1 MSQSEP
7 SEYFIKTPKIFGA
20 IKKDIAKLWGIK
32 QKLTHFPGTH
42 PRALC
47 RTDLVGLQKYAVTE
61 KTDGVRFSLLLTTID
76 NKLVAVLVNRLFQ
89 MYQLQIIAPT
99 NYFQGTLLE
108 GELIQEQNFLKLLL
122 FDITALSGKPVHQF
136 HFFKRYE
143 MLNNL
148 CVSSQDWNYENVFAD
163 RDKQKT
169 PIENRMEELAQN
181 HRIIAVPNKKQC
193 FFIYSKRFYVYKGF
207 MNSLLRSCKDL
218 KHETDGFVFT
228 PINEKSTAQS
238 LKWKYKPTIYLE
250 IQFGALMFCRL
261 AGLKQSFGHSF
272 PTAQFVTDD
281 TFLSYMHFEGVLE
294 ISVKLKSPPQTFL
307 LSVMRPRK
315 NKRLANDLKTIQSVF
330 VEVQENIEIEE
341 LLQGSIA

>member
-1 MSQSEP
+1 MLQYEP

-20 IKKDIAKLWGIK
+20 IKKEIAKLWGIK
-32 QKLTHFPGTH
+32 QKLTHFPGSQ

-76 NKLVAVLVNRLFQ
+76 NKLIAVLVNRLFH

-99 NYFQGTLLE
+99 VYFQGTLLE
-108 GELIQEQNFLKLLL
+108 GELIQEHTFLKLLL
-122 FDITALSGKPVHQF
+122 FDITALSGKPVHHF

-148 CVSSQDWNYENVFAD
+148 CASNQDWNYENIFAD
-163 RDKQKT
+163 IEKQKNT
-169 PIENRMEELAQN
+169 IENRMEELAHN
-181 HRIIAVPNKKQC
+181 HKIIAVPTKKKC
-193 FFIYSKRFYVYKGF
+193 FFIYSKGFYIYKGF
-207 MNSLLRSCKDL
+207 MNSLLRSCKDI
-218 KHETDGFVFT
+218 KHKTDGFVFT
-228 PINEKSTAQS
+228 PINAASTAQS
-238 LKWKYKPTIYLE
+238 LKWKYKPTIDLE

-261 AGLKQSFGHSF
+261 DGLKQSFGHSF
-272 PTAQFVTDD
+272 PAAQFVTDD
-281 TFLSYMHFEGVLE
+281 TFLSYMQFEGVLE
-294 ISVKLKSPPQTFL
+294 ISVRLKSPPQTFL

-315 NKRLANDLKTIQSVF
+315 DKRQANDIKTIQSVF

-341 LLQGSIA
+341 LLQGSIV